1 MIKYNKKAL
10 FYIIRGCVYTMSLQ
24 TKYIAGISL
33 GVMGVGFAASI
44 PFQGTVAGEII
55 QGGFEAGLV
64 GGLADWFAVTA
75 LFRHPLGI
83 PIPHTALLPKNRKRV
98 TKGLVS
104 TLENEWLTKESI
116 TSKVKEMQLAQMV
129 LQIAEK
135 ELQSDAV
142 KKGIVT
148 IAEKAI
154 VTIDTEKLAV
164 IIEKEL
170 KTYLHT
176 TNTSN
181 ILQVL
186 VDQLVVQEYDEHTLD
201 YILVKVKDWTAQ
213 DEARYQLGSLGMKA
227 MENIKVDGFLQ
238 FTLKSFMNIVDEDKI
253 GGILQKFII
262 SNINSL
268 QDADNSTRQLILA
281 KIRQEIINVKENE
294 ALLQELENWKEKWIA
309 NWNATDKIKEML
321 EQVQQRA
328 VTFVNNEEFADKYV
342 IPFLQTQMNKIKEDE
357 QTVQKIEDWLQK
369 QVVNIVE
376 NNHSKIGK
384 LVQENLDKLDDKTL
398 IEMIENNVGKDLQW
412 IRVNG
417 AVCGFMIG
425 LVLEGIKAI
434 I

>member
-1 MIKYNKKAL
+1 
-10 FYIIRGCVYTMSLQ
+10 MSLQ

-44 PFQGTVAGEII
+44 PFQGTIAGEII

-75 LFRHPLGI
+75 LFRHPMGI

-98 TKGLVS
+98 TKGLIN

-116 TSKVKEMQLAQMV
+116 TNKVKEMQLAQMV
-129 LQIAEK
+129 LQIAER
-135 ELQSDAV
+135 EMQSNAV

-154 VTIDTEKLAV
+154 VSIDTEKLAV

-176 TNTSN
+176 INTSN

-186 VDQLVVQEYDEHTLD
+186 VDQLVVQEYDEKTLD

-309 NWNATDKIKEML
+309 NWDGTDKIKEML

-342 IPFLQTQMNKIKEDE
+342 IPFLQKQMNKIKADE
-357 QTVQKIEDWLQK
+357 MTVQKIEDWLQK
-369 QVVNIVE
+369 QVVTLVE
-376 NNHSKIGK
+376 KNHSKIGK

-398 IEMIENNVGKDLQW
+398 IEMFENNVGKDLQW

-434 I
+434 L

>member
-1 MIKYNKKAL
+1 
-10 FYIIRGCVYTMSLQ
+10 MSLQ

-44 PFQGTVAGEII
+44 PFQGTIAGEII

-75 LFRHPLGI
+75 LFRHPMGI

-98 TKGLVS
+98 TKGLIH

-116 TSKVKEMQLAQMV
+116 TNKVKEMQLAQMV
-129 LQIAEK
+129 LQIAER
-135 ELQSDAV
+135 EMQSDAV

-154 VTIDTEKLAV
+154 VSIDTEKLAV

-176 TNTSN
+176 INTSN

-186 VDQLVVQEYDEHTLD
+186 VDQLVVQEYDEKTLD

-268 QDADNSTRQLILA
+268 QDADNGTRQLILS

-309 NWNATDKIKEML
+309 NWDATDKIKEVL

-328 VTFVNNEEFADKYV
+328 VTFVNKEEFADTYV

-357 QTVQKIEDWLQK
+357 VTVQKIEDWLQK
-369 QVVNIVE
+369 QVVTLVE
-376 NNHSKIGK
+376 KNHSKIGK

-425 LVLEGIKAI
+425 LILEGIKAI

>member
-1 MIKYNKKAL
+1 
-10 FYIIRGCVYTMSLQ
+10 MSLQ

-75 LFRHPLGI
+75 LFRHPMGI

-98 TKGLVS
+98 TKGLIN

-116 TSKVKEMQLAQMV
+116 TNKVKEMQLAQMV
-129 LQIAEK
+129 LQIAER
-135 ELQSDAV
+135 EMQSDTV

-176 TNTSN
+176 INTSN

-186 VDQLVVQEYDEHTLD
+186 VDQLVVQEYDEKTLD

-268 QDADNSTRQLILA
+268 QDADNSTRQLILT

-309 NWNATDKIKEML
+309 NWDGTDKIKEML

-328 VTFVNNEEFADKYV
+328 ITFVKNEEFTDKYV

-357 QTVQKIEDWLQK
+357 QTVQKIEEWLQK
-369 QVVNIVE
+369 QVVTLVE
-376 NNHSKIGK
+376 KNHSKIGK

>member
-1 MIKYNKKAL
+1 
-10 FYIIRGCVYTMSLQ
+10 MSLQ

-75 LFRHPLGI
+75 LFRHPMGI

-98 TKGLVS
+98 TKGLIH

-116 TSKVKEMQLAQMV
+116 TNKVKEMQLAQMIM
-129 LQIAEK
+129 QIAER
-135 ELQSDAV
+135 EMQSDAV

-176 TNTSN
+176 INTSN

-186 VDQLVVQEYDEHTLD
+186 VDQLVVQEYDEKTLD

-268 QDADNSTRQLILA
+268 QEADNSTRQLILA

-328 VTFVNNEEFADKYV
+328 VAFVNNEEFADKYV
-342 IPFLQTQMNKIKEDE
+342 IPFLQKQMNKIKEDE
-357 QTVQKIEDWLQK
+357 QTVQKIEEWLQK
-369 QVVNIVE
+369 QVVTLVE
-376 NNHSKIGK
+376 KNHSKIGK

>member
-1 MIKYNKKAL
+1 
-10 FYIIRGCVYTMSLQ
+10 MSLQ

-75 LFRHPLGI
+75 LFRHPMGI

-98 TKGLVS
+98 TKGLIN

-116 TSKVKEMQLAQMV
+116 TNKVKEMQLAQMV
-129 LQIAEK
+129 LQIAER
-135 ELQSDAV
+135 EMQSNAV

-154 VTIDTEKLAV
+154 VSIDTEKLAV

-176 TNTSN
+176 MNTSN

-186 VDQLVVQEYDEHTLD
+186 VDQLVVQEYDEKTLD

-321 EQVQQRA
+321 EQVQQKA
-328 VTFVNNEEFADKYV
+328 VAFVNNEEFADKYV
-342 IPFLQTQMNKIKEDE
+342 IPFLQKQMNKIKDDE
-357 QTVQKIEDWLQK
+357 VTVQKIEDWLQK
-369 QVVNIVE
+369 QVVKLVE

>member
-1 MIKYNKKAL
+1 
-10 FYIIRGCVYTMSLQ
+10 MSLQ

-33 GVMGVGFAASI
+33 GVMGVGFAATI

-104 TLENEWLTKESI
+104 TLENEWLTKDSI

-154 VTIDTEKLAV
+154 LQIDTEKLAV

-176 TNTSN
+176 INTSN

-186 VDQLVVQEYDEHTLD
+186 VDQLVVQEYDEKTLD

-294 ALLQELENWKEKWIA
+294 SLLQELENWKEKWIA
-309 NWNATDKIKEML
+309 NWDATDKIKEML
-321 EQVQQRA
+321 EQVQSRA
-328 VTFVNNEEFADKYV
+328 VTFVKNAEFADKYV
-342 IPFLQTQMNKIKEDE
+342 VPFLQTQMNKIKEDE
-357 QTVQKIEDWLQK
+357 LTVQKIEDWLQK
-369 QVVNIVE
+369 QVVTIVE
-376 NNHSKIGK
+376 KNHSKIGK

>member
-1 MIKYNKKAL
+1 
-10 FYIIRGCVYTMSLQ
+10 MSLQ

-75 LFRHPLGI
+75 LFRHPMGI

-98 TKGLVS
+98 TKGLIH

-116 TSKVKEMQLAQMV
+116 TNKVKEMQLAQMV
-129 LQIAEK
+129 LQIAER
-135 ELQSDAV
+135 EMQSDAV

-176 TNTSN
+176 INTSN

-186 VDQLVVQEYDEHTLD
+186 VDQLVVQEYDEKTLD

-268 QDADNSTRQLILA
+268 QEADNSTRQLILA

-328 VTFVNNEEFADKYV
+328 VAFVNNEEFANQYV
-342 IPFLQTQMNKIKEDE
+342 IPFLQKQMNKIKEDE

-369 QVVNIVE
+369 QVVNLIE
-376 NNHSKIGK
+376 KNHSKIGR

>member
-1 MIKYNKKAL
+1 
-10 FYIIRGCVYTMSLQ
+10 MSLQ

-75 LFRHPLGI
+75 LFRHPMGI

-98 TKGLVS
+98 TKGLIN

-116 TSKVKEMQLAQMV
+116 TNKVKEMQLAQMV
-129 LQIAEK
+129 LQIAER
-135 ELQSDAV
+135 EMQSDAV

-154 VTIDTEKLAV
+154 VSIDTEKLAV

-176 TNTSN
+176 INTSN

-186 VDQLVVQEYDEHTLD
+186 VDQLVVQEYDEKTLD

-268 QDADNSTRQLILA
+268 QDADNSTRQLILS

-309 NWNATDKIKEML
+309 NWDATDKIKEML

-328 VTFVNNEEFADKYV
+328 ITFVKNEEFTDKYV

-357 QTVQKIEDWLQK
+357 QTVKKIEEWLQK
-369 QVVNIVE
+369 QVVTLVE
-376 NNHSKIGK
+376 KNHSRIGK

>member
-1 MIKYNKKAL
+1 
-10 FYIIRGCVYTMSLQ
+10 VYTMSLQ

-44 PFQGTVAGEII
+44 PFQGTIAGEII

-75 LFRHPLGI
+75 LFRHPMGI

-98 TKGLVS
+98 TKGLIH

-116 TSKVKEMQLAQMV
+116 TNKVKEMQLAQMV
-129 LQIAEK
+129 LQIAER
-135 ELQSDAV
+135 EMQSDAV

-154 VTIDTEKLAV
+154 VSIDTEKLAV

-176 TNTSN
+176 INTSN

-186 VDQLVVQEYDEHTLD
+186 VDQLVVQEYDEKTLD

-268 QDADNSTRQLILA
+268 QDADNGTRQLILS

-309 NWNATDKIKEML
+309 NWDATDKIKEML

-328 VTFVNNEEFADKYV
+328 VTFVNKEEFADTYV

-357 QTVQKIEDWLQK
+357 VTVQKIEDWLQK
-369 QVVNIVE
+369 QVVTLVE
-376 NNHSKIGK
+376 KNHSKIGK

-425 LVLEGIKAI
+425 LILEGIKAI

>member
-1 MIKYNKKAL
+1 
-10 FYIIRGCVYTMSLQ
+10 MSLQ

-129 LQIAEK
+129 LEIAEK

-154 VTIDTEKLAV
+154 LQIDTEKLAV

-176 TNTSN
+176 INTSN

-186 VDQLVVQEYDEHTLD
+186 VDQLVVQEYDEKTLD

-294 ALLQELENWKEKWIA
+294 SLLQELEKWKEKWIA
-309 NWNATDKIKEML
+309 NWDATDKIKEML

-328 VTFVNNEEFADKYV
+328 VTFVKNEEFADKYV
-342 IPFLQTQMNKIKEDE
+342 VPFLQTQMNKIKEDE
-357 QTVQKIEDWLQK
+357 LTVQKIEDWLQK
-369 QVVNIVE
+369 QVVTIVE
-376 NNHSKIGK
+376 KNHSKIGK

>member
-1 MIKYNKKAL
+1 
-10 FYIIRGCVYTMSLQ
+10 MSLQ

-154 VTIDTEKLAV
+154 LQIDTEKLAV

-176 TNTSN
+176 INTSN

-186 VDQLVVQEYDEHTLD
+186 VDQLVVQEYDEKTLD

-294 ALLQELENWKEKWIA
+294 SLLQELEKWKEKWIA
-309 NWNATDKIKEML
+309 NWDATDKIKEML
-321 EQVQQRA
+321 EQVQSRA
-328 VTFVNNEEFADKYV
+328 VTFVKNEEFTDKYV
-342 IPFLQTQMNKIKEDE
+342 VPFLQTQMNKIKEDE
-357 QTVQKIEDWLQK
+357 LTVQKIEDWLQK
-369 QVVNIVE
+369 QVVTIVE
-376 NNHSKIGK
+376 KNHSKIGK

>member
-1 MIKYNKKAL
+1 
-10 FYIIRGCVYTMSLQ
+10 MSLQ

-44 PFQGTVAGEII
+44 PFQGTIAGEII

-75 LFRHPLGI
+75 LFRHPMGI

-98 TKGLVS
+98 TKGLIN

-116 TSKVKEMQLAQMV
+116 TNKVKEMQLAQMV
-129 LQIAEK
+129 LQIAER
-135 ELQSDAV
+135 EIQSDAV

-154 VTIDTEKLAV
+154 VSIDTEKLAV

-176 TNTSN
+176 INTSN

-186 VDQLVVQEYDEHTLD
+186 VDQLVVQEYDEKTLD

-253 GGILQKFII
+253 GGILQKFI
-262 SNINSL
+262 INSL

-328 VTFVNNEEFADKYV
+328 VAFVNNEEFADKYV
-342 IPFLQTQMNKIKEDE
+342 IPFLQKQMNKIKEDE

-369 QVVNIVE
+369 QVVSLVE
-376 NNHSKIGK
+376 KNHSKIGK

>member
-1 MIKYNKKAL
+1 
-10 FYIIRGCVYTMSLQ
+10 MSLQ

-44 PFQGTVAGEII
+44 PFQGSVAGEII

-75 LFRHPLGI
+75 LFRHPMGI

-98 TKGLVS
+98 TKGLIN

-116 TSKVKEMQLAQMV
+116 TNKVKEMQLAQMV
-129 LQIAEK
+129 LQIAER
-135 ELQSDAV
+135 EMQSDAV

-154 VTIDTEKLAV
+154 VSIDTEKLAV

-176 TNTSN
+176 MNTSN

-186 VDQLVVQEYDEHTLD
+186 VDQLVVQEYDEKTLD

-294 ALLQELENWKEKWIA
+294 ALLQELEKWKEKWIA

-321 EQVQQRA
+321 EQVQQKA
-328 VTFVNNEEFADKYV
+328 VAFVNNEVFADKYV
-342 IPFLQTQMNKIKEDE
+342 IPFLQKQMNKIKDDE
-357 QTVQKIEDWLQK
+357 VTVQKIEDWLQK
-369 QVVNIVE
+369 QVVKLVE

>member
-1 MIKYNKKAL
+1 
-10 FYIIRGCVYTMSLQ
+10 MSLQ

-154 VTIDTEKLAV
+154 LQIDTEKLAI

-176 TNTSN
+176 IDTSN
-181 ILQVL
+181 ILKML
-186 VDQLVVQEYDEHTLD
+186 VDQLVVQEYDEKTLD

-268 QDADNSTRQLILA
+268 QDADNSTRQLIVM
-281 KIRQEIINVKENE
+281 KIRQELINVKENE

-328 VTFVNNEEFADKYV
+328 VTFVKNEEFANKYLV
-342 IPFLQTQMNKIKEDE
+342 PFLKTQMNKLQEDAL
-357 QTVQKIEDWLQK
+357 TVQKIEEWLQK
-369 QVVNIVE
+369 QVVTLVE
-376 NNHSKIGK
+376 KNHSKIGK

>member
-1 MIKYNKKAL
+1 
-10 FYIIRGCVYTMSLQ
+10 MSLQ

-75 LFRHPLGI
+75 LFRHPMGI

-98 TKGLVS
+98 TKGLIN

-116 TSKVKEMQLAQMV
+116 TNKVKEMQLAQMV
-129 LQIAEK
+129 LQIAER
-135 ELQSDAV
+135 EMQSDAV

-154 VTIDTEKLAV
+154 VSIDTEKLAV

-176 TNTSN
+176 INTSN

-186 VDQLVVQEYDEHTLD
+186 VDQLVVQEYDEKTLD

-238 FTLKSFMNIVDEDKI
+238 FTLKSFMNIVDEDKV

-321 EQVQQRA
+321 EQVQQKA
-328 VTFVNNEEFADKYV
+328 VAFVNNEEFADKYV
-342 IPFLQTQMNKIKEDE
+342 IPFLQTQINKIKDDE
-357 QTVQKIEDWLQK
+357 VTVQKIEDWLQK
-369 QVVNIVE
+369 QVVKLVE

>member
-1 MIKYNKKAL
+1 M
-10 FYIIRGCVYTMSLQ
+10 
-24 TKYIAGISL
+24 AGISL

-75 LFRHPLGI
+75 LFRHPMGI

-98 TKGLVS
+98 TKGLIH

-116 TSKVKEMQLAQMV
+116 TNKVKEMQLAQMV
-129 LQIAEK
+129 LQIAER
-135 ELQSDAV
+135 EMQSDAV

-176 TNTSN
+176 INTSN

-186 VDQLVVQEYDEHTLD
+186 VDQLVVQEYDEKTLD

-268 QDADNSTRQLILA
+268 QEADNSTRQLILA

-328 VTFVNNEEFADKYV
+328 VAFVNNEEFANQYV
-342 IPFLQTQMNKIKEDE
+342 IPFLQKQMNKIKEDE

-369 QVVNIVE
+369 QVVNLIE
-376 NNHSKIGK
+376 KNHSKIGK

>member
-1 MIKYNKKAL
+1 
-10 FYIIRGCVYTMSLQ
+10 MSLQ

-75 LFRHPLGI
+75 LFRHPMGI

-98 TKGLVS
+98 TKGLIN

-116 TSKVKEMQLAQMV
+116 TNKVKEMQLAQMV
-129 LQIAEK
+129 LQIAER
-135 ELQSDAV
+135 EMQSDSV

-154 VTIDTEKLAV
+154 VSIDTEKLAV

-176 TNTSN
+176 INTSN

-186 VDQLVVQEYDEHTLD
+186 VDQLVVQEYDEKTLD

-238 FTLKSFMNIVDEDKI
+238 FTLKSFMNIVDEDKV

-321 EQVQQRA
+321 EQVQQKA
-328 VTFVNNEEFADKYV
+328 VAFVNNEEFADKYV
-342 IPFLQTQMNKIKEDE
+342 MPFLQTQINKIKDDE
-357 QTVQKIEDWLQK
+357 VTVQKIEDWLQK
-369 QVVNIVE
+369 QVVKLVE

>member
-1 MIKYNKKAL
+1 
-10 FYIIRGCVYTMSLQ
+10 MSLQ
-24 TKYIAGISL
+24 SKYLAGISL
-33 GVMGVGFAASI
+33 GVMGVGFAATI
-44 PFQGTVAGEII
+44 PFQESMIGTIV

-75 LFRHPLGI
+75 LFRHPMGI
-83 PIPHTALLPKNRKRV
+83 PIPHTALLPKNRKRI

-104 TLENEWLTKESI
+104 TLENDWLTKESI
-116 TSKVKEMQLAQMV
+116 TNKVKEMKLAQMV
-129 LQIAEK
+129 LQIAER

-154 VTIDTEKLAV
+154 LQIDTEKLAIV
-164 IIEKEL
+164 IEKEL

-176 TNTSN
+176 INTGN

-186 VDQLVVQEYDEHTLD
+186 IDQLVVQEYDEKTLD
-201 YILVKVKDWTAQ
+201 YMLVKAKEWTAQ

-238 FTLKSFMNIVDEDKI
+238 FTLKSFMNIVDEEKI
-253 GGILQKFII
+253 GSILQKFVI
-262 SNINSL
+262 SNISSL
-268 QDADNSTRQLILA
+268 QNPDNTTRQLILV
-281 KIRQEIINVKENE
+281 KVRQELINVKENE
-294 ALLQELENWKEKWIA
+294 AVLQELENWKESWIA
-309 NWNATDKIKEML
+309 NWNAADKIKEL
-321 EQVQQRA
+321 LGQAQVRA
-328 VTFVNNEEFADKYV
+328 GAFIKKEEFADQYLL
-342 IPFLQTQMNKIKEDE
+342 PFLTKQMNKVKEDPV
-357 QTVQKIEDWLQK
+357 TVQKIEGWLQK
-369 QVVNIVE
+369 QIVNLVE

-384 LVQENLDKLDDKTL
+384 LVQENLDKLDDQTL

-425 LVLEGIKAI
+425 VVLEGIKARI
-434 I
+434 

>member
-1 MIKYNKKAL
+1 ML
-10 FYIIRGCVYTMSLQ
+10 LQ

-75 LFRHPLGI
+75 LFRHPMGI

-98 TKGLVS
+98 TKGLIH

-116 TSKVKEMQLAQMV
+116 TNKVKEMQLAQMV
-129 LQIAEK
+129 LQIAER
-135 ELQSDAV
+135 EMQSDAV

-176 TNTSN
+176 INTSN

-186 VDQLVVQEYDEHTLD
+186 VDQLVVQEYDEKTLD

-268 QDADNSTRQLILA
+268 QEADNSTRQLILA

-328 VTFVNNEEFADKYV
+328 VAFVNNEEFANQYV
-342 IPFLQTQMNKIKEDE
+342 IPFLQKQMNKIKEDE

-369 QVVNIVE
+369 QVVNLIE
-376 NNHSKIGK
+376 KNHSKIGK

>member
-1 MIKYNKKAL
+1 
-10 FYIIRGCVYTMSLQ
+10 MSLQ

-75 LFRHPLGI
+75 LFRHPMGI

-98 TKGLVS
+98 TKGLIN

-116 TSKVKEMQLAQMV
+116 TNKVKEMQLAQMV
-129 LQIAEK
+129 LQIAER
-135 ELQSDAV
+135 EMQSDAV
-142 KKGIVT
+142 KKGIVK

-176 TNTSN
+176 INTSN

-186 VDQLVVQEYDEHTLD
+186 VDQLVVQEYDEKTLD

-294 ALLQELENWKEKWIA
+294 ALLQELENWKEQWIA

-321 EQVQQRA
+321 KQVQQKA

-357 QTVQKIEDWLQK
+357 QTVQKIEEWLQK
-369 QVVNIVE
+369 QVVTLVE
-376 NNHSKIGK
+376 KNHSKIGK

>member
-1 MIKYNKKAL
+1 
-10 FYIIRGCVYTMSLQ
+10 MSLQ

-75 LFRHPLGI
+75 LFRHPMGI

-98 TKGLVS
+98 TKGLIH

-116 TSKVKEMQLAQMV
+116 TNKVKEMQLAQMV
-129 LQIAEK
+129 LQIAER
-135 ELQSDAV
+135 EMQSDAV

-176 TNTSN
+176 INTSN

-186 VDQLVVQEYDEHTLD
+186 VDQLVVQEYDEKTLD

-268 QDADNSTRQLILA
+268 QGADNSTRQLILA

-294 ALLQELENWKEKWIA
+294 ALLQELENWKGKWIA
-309 NWNATDKIKEML
+309 NWDATDKIKEML

-328 VTFVNNEEFADKYV
+328 ITFVKNEEFANKYV

-357 QTVQKIEDWLQK
+357 QTVQKIEEWLQK
-369 QVVNIVE
+369 QVVTLVE
-376 NNHSKIGK
+376 KNHSKIGK

>member
-1 MIKYNKKAL
+1 
-10 FYIIRGCVYTMSLQ
+10 MSLQ

-75 LFRHPLGI
+75 LFRHPMGI

-98 TKGLVS
+98 TKGLIH

-116 TSKVKEMQLAQMV
+116 TNKVTEMQLAQMV
-129 LQIAEK
+129 LQIAER
-135 ELQSDAV
+135 EMQSDAV

-154 VTIDTEKLAV
+154 VSIDTEKLAV

-176 TNTSN
+176 INTSN

-186 VDQLVVQEYDEHTLD
+186 VDQLVVQEYDEKTLD

-268 QDADNSTRQLILA
+268 QDADNSTRQLILS

-309 NWNATDKIKEML
+309 NWDATEKIKEML

-328 VTFVNNEEFADKYV
+328 ITFVKNEEFTDKYV

-357 QTVQKIEDWLQK
+357 QTVKKIEEWLQK
-369 QVVNIVE
+369 QVVTLVE
-376 NNHSKIGK
+376 KNHSKIGK

>member
-1 MIKYNKKAL
+1 
-10 FYIIRGCVYTMSLQ
+10 MSLQ

-44 PFQGTVAGEII
+44 PFQGTIAGEII

-75 LFRHPLGI
+75 LFRHPMGI

-98 TKGLVS
+98 TKGLIH

-116 TSKVKEMQLAQMV
+116 TNKVKEMQLAQMV
-129 LQIAEK
+129 LQIAER
-135 ELQSDAV
+135 EMQSDAV

-176 TNTSN
+176 INTSN

-186 VDQLVVQEYDEHTLD
+186 VDQLVVQEYDEKTLD

-328 VTFVNNEEFADKYV
+328 VAFVNNEEFADKYV
-342 IPFLQTQMNKIKEDE
+342 IPFLQKQMNKIKEDE

-369 QVVNIVE
+369 QVVSLVE
-376 NNHSKIGK
+376 KNHSKIGK

>member
-1 MIKYNKKAL
+1 
-10 FYIIRGCVYTMSLQ
+10 MSLQ

-44 PFQGTVAGEII
+44 PFQGSVAGEII

-75 LFRHPLGI
+75 LFRHPMGI

-98 TKGLVS
+98 TKGLIN

-116 TSKVKEMQLAQMV
+116 TNKVKEMQLAQMV
-129 LQIAEK
+129 LQIAER
-135 ELQSDAV
+135 EMQSDAV

-154 VTIDTEKLAV
+154 VSIDTEKLAV

-176 TNTSN
+176 MNTSN

-186 VDQLVVQEYDEHTLD
+186 VDQLVVQEYDEKTLD

-262 SNINSL
+262 SNISGL

-321 EQVQQRA
+321 EQVQQKA
-328 VTFVNNEEFADKYV
+328 VAFVNNEEFADKYV
-342 IPFLQTQMNKIKEDE
+342 IPFLQKQMNKIKDDE
-357 QTVQKIEDWLQK
+357 VTVQKIEDWLQK
-369 QVVNIVE
+369 QVVKLVE

>member
-1 MIKYNKKAL
+1 
-10 FYIIRGCVYTMSLQ
+10 MSLQ

-75 LFRHPLGI
+75 LFRHPMGI

-98 TKGLVS
+98 TKGLIN

-116 TSKVKEMQLAQMV
+116 TNKVKEMQLAQMV
-129 LQIAEK
+129 LQIAER
-135 ELQSDAV
+135 EMQSDAV
-142 KKGIVT
+142 KKGVVT

-164 IIEKEL
+164 VIEKEL

-176 TNTSN
+176 INTSN

-186 VDQLVVQEYDEHTLD
+186 VDQLVVQEYDEKTLD

-268 QDADNSTRQLILA
+268 QDADNSTRQLILS

-309 NWNATDKIKEML
+309 NWDATDKIKEML
-321 EQVQQRA
+321 KQVQQRA
-328 VTFVNNEEFADKYV
+328 VAFVNNEEFADKYV
-342 IPFLQTQMNKIKEDE
+342 IPFLQKQMNKIKEDE

-369 QVVNIVE
+369 QVVNLVE
-376 NNHSKIGK
+376 KNHSKIGK

>member
-1 MIKYNKKAL
+1 
-10 FYIIRGCVYTMSLQ
+10 MSLQ

-44 PFQGTVAGEII
+44 PFQGTIAGEII

-75 LFRHPLGI
+75 LFRHPMGI

-98 TKGLVS
+98 TKGLIH

-116 TSKVKEMQLAQMV
+116 ANKVKEMQLAQMV
-129 LQIAEK
+129 LQIAER
-135 ELQSDAV
+135 EMQSDAV

-154 VTIDTEKLAV
+154 VSIDTEKLAV

-176 TNTSN
+176 INTSN

-186 VDQLVVQEYDEHTLD
+186 VDQLVVQEYDEKTLD

-268 QDADNSTRQLILA
+268 QDADNGTRQLILS

-309 NWNATDKIKEML
+309 NWDATDKIKEML

-328 VTFVNNEEFADKYV
+328 VTFVNKEEFADTYV

-357 QTVQKIEDWLQK
+357 VTVQKIEDWLQK
-369 QVVNIVE
+369 QVVTLVE
-376 NNHSKIGK
+376 KNHSKIGK

-425 LVLEGIKAI
+425 LILEGIKAI

>member
-1 MIKYNKKAL
+1 
-10 FYIIRGCVYTMSLQ
+10 MSLQ

-44 PFQGTVAGEII
+44 PFQGTIAGEII

-75 LFRHPLGI
+75 LFRHPMGI

-98 TKGLVS
+98 TKGLIN

-116 TSKVKEMQLAQMV
+116 TNKVKEMQLAQMV
-129 LQIAEK
+129 LQIAER
-135 ELQSDAV
+135 EIQSDAV

-154 VTIDTEKLAV
+154 VSIDTEKLAV

-170 KTYLHT
+170 KTYLHII
-176 TNTSN
+176 NTSN

-186 VDQLVVQEYDEHTLD
+186 VDQLVVQEYDEKTLD

-328 VTFVNNEEFADKYV
+328 VAFVNNEEFTDKYV
-342 IPFLQTQMNKIKEDE
+342 IPFLQKQMNKIKEDE

-369 QVVNIVE
+369 QVVSLVE
-376 NNHSKIGK
+376 KNHSKIGK

>member
-1 MIKYNKKAL
+1 
-10 FYIIRGCVYTMSLQ
+10 MSLQ
-24 TKYIAGISL
+24 SKYLAGISL
-33 GVMGVGFAASI
+33 GVMGVGFAATI
-44 PFQGTVAGEII
+44 PFQESMIGTIV

-75 LFRHPLGI
+75 LFRHPMGI
-83 PIPHTALLPKNRKRV
+83 PIPHTALLPKNRKRI

-104 TLENEWLTKESI
+104 TLENDWLTKESI
-116 TSKVKEMQLAQMV
+116 TNKVKEMKLAQMV
-129 LQIAEK
+129 LQIAER

-154 VTIDTEKLAV
+154 LQIDIEKLAIV
-164 IIEKEL
+164 IEKEL

-176 TNTSN
+176 INTGN

-186 VDQLVVQEYDEHTLD
+186 IDQLVVQEYDEKTLD
-201 YILVKVKDWTAQ
+201 YMLVKAKEWTAQ

-238 FTLKSFMNIVDEDKI
+238 FTLKSFMNIVDEEKI
-253 GGILQKFII
+253 GSILQKFVI
-262 SNINSL
+262 SNISSL
-268 QDADNSTRQLILA
+268 QNPDNTTRQLILV
-281 KIRQEIINVKENE
+281 KVRQELINVKENE
-294 ALLQELENWKEKWIA
+294 VVLQELENWKESWIA
-309 NWNATDKIKEML
+309 NWNAADKIKEL
-321 EQVQQRA
+321 LGQAQVRA
-328 VTFVNNEEFADKYV
+328 VAFIKKEEFADQYLL
-342 IPFLQTQMNKIKEDE
+342 PFLTKQMNKVKEDPV
-357 QTVQKIEDWLQK
+357 TVQKIEGWLQK
-369 QVVNIVE
+369 QIVNLVE

-384 LVQENLDKLDDKTL
+384 LVQENLDKLDDQTL

-425 LVLEGIKAI
+425 LVLEGIKALI
-434 I
+434 

>member
-1 MIKYNKKAL
+1 
-10 FYIIRGCVYTMSLQ
+10 MSLQ

-44 PFQGTVAGEII
+44 PFQGSVAGEII

-75 LFRHPLGI
+75 LFRHPMGI

-98 TKGLVS
+98 TKGLIN

-116 TSKVKEMQLAQMV
+116 TNKVKEMQLAQMV
-129 LQIAEK
+129 LQIAER
-135 ELQSDAV
+135 EMQSDAV

-154 VTIDTEKLAV
+154 VSIDTEKLAV

-176 TNTSN
+176 INTSN

-186 VDQLVVQEYDEHTLD
+186 VDQLVVQEYDEKTLD

-262 SNINSL
+262 SNISSL

-321 EQVQQRA
+321 EQVQQKA
-328 VTFVNNEEFADKYV
+328 VAFVNNEEFADKYV
-342 IPFLQTQMNKIKEDE
+342 IPFLQKQMNKIKDDE
-357 QTVQKIEDWLQK
+357 VTVQKIEDWLQK
-369 QVVNIVE
+369 QVVKLVE

>member
-1 MIKYNKKAL
+1 
-10 FYIIRGCVYTMSLQ
+10 MSLQ

-75 LFRHPLGI
+75 LFRHPMRI

-98 TKGLVS
+98 TKGLIH

-116 TSKVKEMQLAQMV
+116 TNKVKDMQLAQMV
-129 LQIAEK
+129 LQIAER
-135 ELQSDAV
+135 EMQSDAV

-154 VTIDTEKLAV
+154 VSIDTEKLAV

-176 TNTSN
+176 INTSN

-186 VDQLVVQEYDEHTLD
+186 VDQLVVQEYDEKTLD

-268 QDADNSTRQLILA
+268 QDADNSTRQLILS

-309 NWNATDKIKEML
+309 NWDATDIIKEML

-328 VTFVNNEEFADKYV
+328 ITFVKNEEFANKYV

-357 QTVQKIEDWLQK
+357 QTVQKIEEWLQK
-369 QVVNIVE
+369 QVVTLVE
-376 NNHSKIGK
+376 KNHSKIGK

>member
-1 MIKYNKKAL
+1 
-10 FYIIRGCVYTMSLQ
+10 MSLQ

-75 LFRHPLGI
+75 LFRHPMGI

-98 TKGLVS
+98 TKGLIH

-116 TSKVKEMQLAQMV
+116 TNKVKEMQLAQMV
-129 LQIAEK
+129 LQIAER
-135 ELQSDAV
+135 EMQSDAV

-176 TNTSN
+176 INTSN

-186 VDQLVVQEYDEHTLD
+186 VDQLVVQEYDEKTLD

-309 NWNATDKIKEML
+309 NWDATDKIKEML
-321 EQVQQRA
+321 GQVQQRA
-328 VTFVNNEEFADKYV
+328 ITFVKNEEFTDKYV
-342 IPFLQTQMNKIKEDE
+342 MPFLQKQMNQIKEDE
-357 QTVQKIEDWLQK
+357 QTVQKIEEWLQK
-369 QVVNIVE
+369 QVVTLVE
-376 NNHSKIGK
+376 KNHSKIGK

>member
-1 MIKYNKKAL
+1 
-10 FYIIRGCVYTMSLQ
+10 MSLQ

-44 PFQGTVAGEII
+44 PFQGTIAGEII

-75 LFRHPLGI
+75 LFRHPMGI

-98 TKGLVS
+98 TKGLIN

-116 TSKVKEMQLAQMV
+116 TNKVKEMQLAQMV
-129 LQIAEK
+129 LQIAER
-135 ELQSDAV
+135 EMQSDAV

-176 TNTSN
+176 INTSN

-186 VDQLVVQEYDEHTLD
+186 VDQLVVQEYDEKTLD

-268 QDADNSTRQLILA
+268 QEADNSTRQLILA

-328 VTFVNNEEFADKYV
+328 VVFVNNEEFADKYV
-342 IPFLQTQMNKIKEDE
+342 IPFLQKQMNKIKEDE

-369 QVVNIVE
+369 QVVSLVE
-376 NNHSKIGK
+376 KNHSKIGK

>member
-1 MIKYNKKAL
+1 
-10 FYIIRGCVYTMSLQ
+10 MSLQ

-33 GVMGVGFAASI
+33 GVMGIGFAASI

-75 LFRHPLGI
+75 LFRHPMGI

-98 TKGLVS
+98 TKGLIN

-116 TSKVKEMQLAQMV
+116 TNKVKEMQLAQMV
-129 LQIAEK
+129 LQIAER
-135 ELQSDAV
+135 EMQSDAV

-154 VTIDTEKLAV
+154 VSIDTEKLAV

-176 TNTSN
+176 INTNN

-186 VDQLVVQEYDEHTLD
+186 VDQLVVQEYDEKTLD

-262 SNINSL
+262 SNISGL

-321 EQVQQRA
+321 EQVQQKA
-328 VTFVNNEEFADKYV
+328 VAFVNNEEFADKYV
-342 IPFLQTQMNKIKEDE
+342 IPFLQKQMNKIKDDE
-357 QTVQKIEDWLQK
+357 VTVQKIEDWLQK
-369 QVVNIVE
+369 QVVKLVE

>member
-1 MIKYNKKAL
+1 
-10 FYIIRGCVYTMSLQ
+10 MSLQ

-75 LFRHPLGI
+75 LFRHPMGI

-98 TKGLVS
+98 TKGLIH

-116 TSKVKEMQLAQMV
+116 TNKVKEMQLAQMV
-129 LQIAEK
+129 LQIAER
-135 ELQSDAV
+135 EMRSDAV
-142 KKGIVT
+142 KKGIVK

-176 TNTSN
+176 INTSN

-186 VDQLVVQEYDEHTLD
+186 VDQLVVQEYDEKTLD

-268 QDADNSTRQLILA
+268 QDADNSTRQLILS

-328 VTFVNNEEFADKYV
+328 ITFVKNEEFTDKYV

-369 QVVNIVE
+369 QVVTLVE
-376 NNHSKIGK
+376 KNHSKIGK